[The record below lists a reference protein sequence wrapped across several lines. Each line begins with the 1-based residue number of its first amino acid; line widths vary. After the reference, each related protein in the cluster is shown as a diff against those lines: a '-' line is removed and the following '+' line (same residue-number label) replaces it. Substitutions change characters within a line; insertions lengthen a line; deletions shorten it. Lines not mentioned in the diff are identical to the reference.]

1 MPQPSIAYA
10 IGRVRSLAKKTL
22 AGTQL
27 ERLMNASDYDEARH
41 ILSEMGWT
49 ELEDKG
55 VDAMSVSLLE
65 KNCKLIREISPEPE
79 LTDSF
84 MLRHDAQNLKALFK
98 ARILD
103 VTLEALSECGTLPV
117 SLLSH
122 AVAEHFYNRLP
133 EPFAQ
138 AMNDLEKQAAVKADP
153 MLIDVRLDQALFEL
167 ITKRLEKVQSK
178 AVKEYFR
185 AKADFINAF
194 TYLRMRE
201 MDLKGMPLSGLLV
214 PGGKLNQ
221 RDWKKVSENP
231 DRLLH
236 LFRRFG
242 ESVQIALAH
251 ALADR
256 KALPALERAADD
268 YLLGLFRHYRN
279 EPFAIEVLPGHL
291 LALEREAAA
300 VRLILAGKRSRFDP
314 SLIRERLREAYV
326 R

>member
-27 ERLMNASDYDEARH
+27 ERLMNASDYDEALH

-49 ELEDKG
+49 GLEDKG

-133 EPFAQ
+133 V
-138 AMNDLEKQAAVKADP
+138 L
-153 MLIDVRLDQALFEL
+153 
-167 ITKRLEKVQSK
+167 
-178 AVKEYFR
+178 
-185 AKADFINAF
+185 
-194 TYLRMRE
+194 
-201 MDLKGMPLSGLLV
+201 
-214 PGGKLNQ
+214 
-221 RDWKKVSENP
+221 P
-231 DRLLH
+231 D
-236 LFRRFG
+236 
-242 ESVQIALAH
+242 STSCALAFLRKSGVKKLSLCSP
-251 ALADR
+251 AWTCSSPWADSNWPR
-256 KALPALERAADD
+256 SQLERAS
-268 YLLGLFRHYRN
+268 
-279 EPFAIEVLPGHL
+279 
-291 LALEREAAA
+291 
-300 VRLILAGKRSRFDP
+300 AGNWRSF
-314 SLIRERLREAYV
+314 
-326 R
+326 